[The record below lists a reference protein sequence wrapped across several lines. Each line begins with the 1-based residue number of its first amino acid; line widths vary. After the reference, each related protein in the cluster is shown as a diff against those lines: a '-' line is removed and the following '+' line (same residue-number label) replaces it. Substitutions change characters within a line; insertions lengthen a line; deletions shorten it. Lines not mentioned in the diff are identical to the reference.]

1 MPIFCGKSV
10 KIYIGQKNLH
20 ENSRGFR
27 DKYEVWLCSRQIM
40 FSSNNLPVLSKY
52 SGEKAVTWWRRRE
65 LPLMPLC
72 LHLSPPAANC
82 STRSRGEPADDRTY
96 IGDST
101 SVVDIPWWTV
111 VKAMIVSSTNR
122 TTTSPHNHLPTTT
135 EYNCRKNLTK
145 TKKTG

>member
-1 MPIFCGKSV
+1 MVLTFGSGGDKF
-10 KIYIGQKNLH
+10 QKMKLKA
-20 ENSRGFR
+20 EM
-27 DKYEVWLCSRQIM
+27 KLCSRQIM

-52 SGEKAVTWWRRRE
+52 SGEKAVTWCRRRE

-82 STRSRGEPADDRTY
+82 STRSRGEPAADRTY

-122 TTTSPHNHLPTTT
+122 TTTTTSPPQPPANNHRIQLS
-135 EYNCRKNLTK
+135 
-145 TKKTG
+145 